1 MKKARTFTSQF
12 KREVIEELLSET
24 TGPAQLCRRY
34 NLSSGL
40 LYHWKKQYARG
51 RFNNEPTQ
59 EAAMLDRINALEEVV
74 GTLTLE
80 MSS

>member
-12 KREVIEELLSET
+12 KREVIEELLSEI

-40 LYHWKKQYARG
+40 LYHWKKQYVRG

-59 EAAMLDRINALEEVV
+59 EAAMLDRINALEKVV
-74 GTLTLE
+74 GRLTLE
-80 MSS
+80 MSF